1 MDRHVDNV
9 KRTHMHAAC
18 AFARRIPWLLMS
30 MPVVGSVFTVQLCMS
45 ASAFVKHM
53 LAYTT
58 HAYVCWIARF
68 VVHVARCIA
77 GYENLLHTKT
87 KCSPETNQKLTTAA
101 ISPAAHSM
109 SIALHRI
116 HIHITIFS
124 KFFSKLPQGTYFL
137 SVSGIY
143 QYFDEL

>member
-1 MDRHVDNV
+1 MQ
-9 KRTHMHAAC
+9 AAN
-18 AFARRIPWLLMS
+18 AFARRIPWRLMS
-30 MPVVGSVFTVQLCMS
+30 TPVVGSVFSVRLCMS
-45 ASAFVKHM
+45 ARVFVKHV

-58 HAYVCWIARF
+58 HAYVCWIART

-77 GYENLLHTKT
+77 GRKNLPHTKT
-87 KCSPETNQKLTTAA
+87 NCGSATDQKLTTAA